1 MDCVNPWSTVSEL
14 LRVLQEIQWVFV
26 LYLEYFPI
34 LRTVCFGEMFCR
46 GITLIVLAQTTNF
59 CPTAIW
65 NNTFNVIAGISG
77 LASSGAT
84 TFNGP
89 HDLAFGPGNTM
100 FVADYYNNR
109 VQRFVGGS
117 MTATTVP
124 NLTINY
130 PSSIHVDGNGVLF
143 VLDLLNYRV
152 LRWFNNVAILAAAG
166 RGAGSSLSQIST
178 SYGLA
183 VDSNSNIYVSD
194 CGNNRVTFWTAGN
207 PNISVVVRFVLAM

>member
-1 MDCVNPWSTVSEL
+1 M
-14 LRVLQEIQWVFV
+14 
-26 LYLEYFPI
+26 
-34 LRTVCFGEMFCR
+34 
-46 GITLIVLAQTTNF
+46 IVLAQTTNF
-59 CPTAIW
+59 CPTAVW

-84 TFNGP
+84 TLNGP

-117 MTATTVP
+117 PTATTVP

-152 LRWFNNVAILAAAG
+152 LRWFNSVATLAAAG
-166 RGAGSSLSQIST
+166 RGAGPSLSQIST

-194 CGNNRVTFWTAGN
+194 CGNHRVTFWTAGN
-207 PNISVVVRFVLAM
+207 PNISVVVCFVLVTSNSRYILLL